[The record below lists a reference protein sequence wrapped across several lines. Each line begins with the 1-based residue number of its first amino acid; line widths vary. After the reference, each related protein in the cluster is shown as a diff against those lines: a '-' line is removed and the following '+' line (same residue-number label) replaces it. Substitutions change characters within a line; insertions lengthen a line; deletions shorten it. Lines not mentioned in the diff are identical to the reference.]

1 MKGFHLFKC
10 LCDAVNPI
18 MESQLA
24 LEEGEEKLERELVA
38 KNAQFCSSFSGC
50 VRSCHMSSNLQ
61 LLSLVKKTKWRFS
74 LTASWSLTS
83 RYL

>member
-24 LEEGEEKLERELVA
+24 LEEEEKFERELGVG
-38 KNAQFCSSFSGC
+38 KMRSFAA
-50 VRSCHMSSNLQ
+50 RSQ
-61 LLSLVKKTKWRFS
+61 AV
-74 LTASWSLTS
+74 
-83 RYL
+83 